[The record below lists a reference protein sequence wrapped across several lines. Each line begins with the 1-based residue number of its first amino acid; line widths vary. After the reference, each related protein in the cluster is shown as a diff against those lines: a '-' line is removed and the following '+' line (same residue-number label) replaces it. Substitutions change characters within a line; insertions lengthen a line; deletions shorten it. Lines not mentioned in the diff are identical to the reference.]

1 MMIKRYEIVP
11 DGPLDRFR
19 VIDKLEDDF
28 VCVPLTGKSE
38 EFLRAVMGEKDMA
51 EEVDSSRVHPGYLP
65 DREKTSA
72 VEGEDHETAQEEA

>member
-19 VIDKLEDDF
+19 VIDKLKDDF

-38 EFLRAVMGEKDMA
+38 EFLRAVMGEEDMA

-65 DREKTSA
+65 DREK
-72 VEGEDHETAQEEA
+72 EE